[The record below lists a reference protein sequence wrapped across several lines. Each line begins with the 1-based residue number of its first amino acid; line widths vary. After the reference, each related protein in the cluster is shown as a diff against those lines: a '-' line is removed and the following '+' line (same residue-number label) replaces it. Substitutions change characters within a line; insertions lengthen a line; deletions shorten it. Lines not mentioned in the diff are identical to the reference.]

1 MESGEYFK
9 VNAYMFNSE
18 ILNGKVVVIST
29 RCNGDAMRY
38 QDKSENTQGEI
49 DETHKPVSTPP

>member
-1 MESGEYFK
+1 
-9 VNAYMFNSE
+9 MFNSE

-38 QDKSENTQGEI
+38 KDNQKTRRAR
-49 DETHKPVSTPP
+49 